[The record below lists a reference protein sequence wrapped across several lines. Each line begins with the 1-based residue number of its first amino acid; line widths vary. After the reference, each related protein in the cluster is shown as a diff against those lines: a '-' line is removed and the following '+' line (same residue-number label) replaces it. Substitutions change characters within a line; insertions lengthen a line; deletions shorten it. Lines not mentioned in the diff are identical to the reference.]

1 MSLIEGEGV
10 NLEKLEGRVK
20 GDCEGRYKFTGFGVT
35 RDDLLRQ
42 LISMQS
48 VRVTAAQLNWRQQPS
63 PSSAFF
69 PGCWCCWKML
79 IQITLSTHCSQFWSL
94 AQRSICLMF

>member
-20 GDCEGRYKFTGFGVT
+20 GGCEERYKFTGFGVT

-42 LISMQS
+42 PISM
-48 VRVTAAQLNWRQQPS
+48 
-63 PSSAFF
+63 
-69 PGCWCCWKML
+69 
-79 IQITLSTHCSQFWSL
+79 
-94 AQRSICLMF
+94 